1 MNYIEKLINWNFLIF
16 ANNVFLFV
24 VFPLI
29 TTMKGLKMGARME
42 SFRYINVIFLCVFIY
57 IWISDIFF
65 TFSNEN
71 PIAFR
76 INFKSLIS
84 KCPNHIRI
92 LPHVLCHNANL
103 ISNNFCTIIPEHL
116 VDFKRYMNS
125 YFFLNKTG
133 HIFAILFTAYRHDS
147 K

>member
-84 KCPNHIRI
+84 KCPNYTKI
-92 LPHVLCHNANL
+92 LTFFVSLTVLFGQSTML
-103 ISNNFCTIIPEHL
+103 ILSGTSL
-116 VDFKRYMNS
+116 KKKRPVLLYLFMFVCSCLDTSTMINS
-125 YFFLNKTG
+125 SF
-133 HIFAILFTAYRHDS
+133 
-147 K
+147 